1 MYARYVKMQKIVEC
15 VPNFSEGSNPDVIKA
30 IADSIRSAAGCYVL
44 DVSSD
49 EDHNR
54 TVVTF
59 VGEPEAVEEG
69 AFRAISKAAELIN
82 LDQHEGEHPR
92 IGATDV
98 CPLIPVKGIT
108 AEECVA
114 MANRLGQR
122 VGDELGVA
130 VYLYGAAAK
139 SPDRRL
145 LSSIRKGEYEKWYD
159 EVGTHPHRKPDF
171 GPAKARSWGA
181 TVIGVRPFLIAYNIF
196 LNSDDV
202 EAAKKIAKAVRFSS
216 GGLRNVQAMGFL
228 VEGRAQVS
236 MNLTDFQKTPI
247 YRVQELVKQEAAR
260 FGISIANAEL
270 IGMAP
275 QNAMFDTTQWYLQ
288 LDDFSEEQILEVQI
302 AEETSADI
310 TPRAFLDATAA
321 GSPTPGGGSTAALA
335 GALGASLTQMVANL
349 TLGRKKY
356 AEVEEQA
363 ADILARA
370 GKVGSELTKAVKADS
385 DAFDGVMQAYRDKT
399 LTGNDRQI
407 AIESATVIAGEV
419 PLSVARMSL
428 EVASLALEISRI
440 GNVNALTDG
449 AAGGIMAQAAAQ
461 IAALNVRVNATALK
475 DQELAAKWQEELAAI
490 EQSID
495 SMTNEILEIAAE
507 RGGF

>member
-1 MYARYVKMQKIVEC
+1 MQKIVEC
-15 VPNFSEGSNPDVIKA
+15 VPNFSEGSNLEVISA
-30 IADSIRSAAGCYVL
+30 IVDSIRSAAGCYVL

-59 VGEPEAVEEG
+59 VGEPKAVEEG
-69 AFRAISKAAELIN
+69 AFRAISKAAELID
-82 LDQHEGEHPR
+82 LDEHSGEHPR
-92 IGATDV
+92 IGAVDV
-98 CPLIPVKGIT
+98 CPLIPVKGVT
-108 AEECVA
+108 TEECVA
-114 MANRLGQR
+114 IANRLGKR
-122 VGDELGVA
+122 VGEDLGVA

-139 SPDRRL
+139 TPERRL
-145 LSSIRKGEYEKWYD
+145 LSTIRKGEYEKWRD
-159 EVGTHPHRKPDF
+159 EVETDPLRKPDF

-181 TVIGVRPFLIAYNIF
+181 TVIGVRTFLIAYNIF

-236 MNLTDFQKTPI
+236 MNLTDFRKTPI
-247 YRVQELVKQEAAR
+247 HRVQELVRQEAAR
-260 FGISIANAEL
+260 YGISIANAEL
-270 IGMAP
+270 IGLAP
-275 QNAMFDTTQWYLQ
+275 QNAMFDAAQWYLQ
-288 LDDFSEEQILEVQI
+288 LDEFSEEQILEVQI
-302 AEETSADI
+302 AEETSAEI

-335 GALGASLTQMVANL
+335 GALGASLTLMVANL

-363 ADILARA
+363 ADIVSRT
-370 GKVGSELTKAVKADS
+370 GKLKDELTNAVKADS
-385 DAFDGVMQAYRDKT
+385 DAFDGVMQAYRDKS
-399 LTGNDRQI
+399 LTGDDRQI
-407 AIESATVIAGEV
+407 AIERATIIAGEV

-428 EVASLALEISRI
+428 EVASLALEISKI

-449 AAGGIMAQAAAQ
+449 AAGGIMARAAAQ

-475 DQELAAKWQEELAAI
+475 DKKMASEWQVELEAI

-495 SMTNEILEIAAE
+495 SMTSEIQEIAAE